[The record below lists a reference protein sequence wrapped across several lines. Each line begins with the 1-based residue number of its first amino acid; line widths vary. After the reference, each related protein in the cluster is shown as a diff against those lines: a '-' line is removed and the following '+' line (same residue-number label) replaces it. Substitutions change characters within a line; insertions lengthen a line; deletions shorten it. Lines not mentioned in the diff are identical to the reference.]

1 MSQARDRDVVLA
13 MARGAQAA
21 VERSRER
28 LNDLNV
34 YPVPD
39 GDTGS
44 NLAATARELVS
55 ALDADPA
62 DDRERLAAAA
72 TRAAL
77 MGASGNSGAILSQI
91 VRGLATLGGCDPID
105 TGALARSLRAASD
118 AAYRPV
124 QQPIEGTMLTVIRV
138 MAEEGERSAEL
149 GIELDAALDRVLEAG
164 AAAVEQTRD
173 MLDVLHDAGVVD
185 AGAAGL
191 VELARGAVAGLRG
204 EAVEPPQA
212 AIERPLSLDAV
223 HQEESLYRYCTA
235 FLVAGDDVDGDLLH
249 RRLEPLGD
257 CLLVVGETPLYKV
270 HVHTDDPGA
279 ALSAATALGGI
290 DRVVIADMHAQ
301 TRERTDRLEGAA
313 RLTVIEGGRDD
324 DAGPELVMTPQNTA
338 IVLDSTAGVPD
349 PRREHENWRSVPLI
363 VRFGDE
369 SFRDGIDIDPA
380 EFYRRLRDGSHHPS
394 TAAPAIGAWL
404 STFDDL
410 ADYARVLVLP
420 ISSAVSASARA
431 ATMAAAEA
439 SGPAGRVTVL
449 DGLSVACGTALLADG
464 VQRRLEAG
472 TTMDE
477 LQTWF
482 LAARAREE
490 FLISVETLEYL
501 RRGGRIGRVT
511 ATMGGLLDIRPLL
524 TLTNG
529 EVAAVGRVRRS
540 AVFGAFERFALS
552 RIPERGP
559 ARVGI
564 AHAAAPERADRLVE
578 MVRRVR
584 PHASIDRVGEIG
596 AVVGAHGGPGTFG
609 LVVLPGE

>member
-1 MSQARDRDVVLA
+1 MSPARDRDVVLA

-21 VERSRER
+21 VDRSRDR

-44 NLAATARELVS
+44 NLSATARELVS
-55 ALDADPA
+55 ALEADPA
-62 DDRERLAAAA
+62 SDRRRLAAAA

-91 VRGLATLGGCDPID
+91 VRGLATLGDADPID
-105 TGALARSLRAASD
+105 TPAVASALRAASD

-138 MAEEGERSAEL
+138 MAEEGERAAEL
-149 GIELDAALDRVLEAG
+149 GLELDAALDRVLQAG
-164 AAAVEQTRD
+164 AAAVEQTQD
-173 MLDVLHDAGVVD
+173 MLEVLHDAGVVD

-204 EAVEPPQA
+204 DVVQA
-212 AIERPLSLDAV
+212 SLESIDRPMSLEAV

-235 FLVAGDDVDGDLLH
+235 FLVAGDEVDGDLLH
-249 RRLEPLGD
+249 SRLEPLGD
-257 CLLVVGETPLYKV
+257 CLLVVGERPLYKV

-279 ALSAATALGGI
+279 ALSAATAMGGI
-290 DRVVIADMHAQ
+290 DRIVIADMHAQ
-301 TRERTDRLEGAA
+301 TRERTDRLEEAA

-324 DAGPELVMTPQNTA
+324 DAGPELILTPENTA
-338 IVLDSTAGVPD
+338 IVVDSTAGLLD
-349 PRREHENWRSVPLI
+349 PRSEHENWRSVPLV
-363 VRFGDE
+363 VRFGNE
-369 SFRDGIDIDPA
+369 SFRDGIDIDAA
-380 EFYRRLRDGSHHPS
+380 EFYRRLREGTHHPS

-404 STFDDL
+404 EVFDDL
-410 ADYARVLVLP
+410 SAYARVLVLP
-420 ISSAVSASARA
+420 ISAALSASARA

-439 SGPAGRVTVL
+439 SGAPGRVTVL
-449 DGLSVACGTALLADG
+449 DGLSVACGTALLVDG
-464 VQRRLEAG
+464 IQRRLEQG
-472 TTMDE
+472 TTMAE
-477 LQTWF
+477 LQAWF
-482 LAARAREE
+482 LAARGREE

-524 TLTNG
+524 TLTDG

-552 RIPERGP
+552 RIPEHGP

-564 AHAAAPERADRLVE
+564 AHADAPDKAERVAE
-578 MVRRVR
+578 MVARVR
-584 PHASIDRVGEIG
+584 PHASIDRIGEIG

>member
-21 VERSRER
+21 VERSRDR

-44 NLAATARELVS
+44 NLSATARELVT
-55 ALDADPA
+55 ALEADPA
-62 DDRERLAAAA
+62 DGRERLAACA

-77 MGASGNSGAILSQI
+77 MGATGNSGAILSQI
-91 VRGLATLGGCDPID
+91 VRGLATLGGADRVD
-105 TGALARSLRAASD
+105 AGSLARALRAASD

-138 MAEEGERSAEL
+138 MAEESERAAQGGL
-149 GIELDAALDRVLEAG
+149 ELDAALDRVLAAG

-204 EAVEPPQA
+204 EAVEAPQA
-212 AIERPLSLDAV
+212 AIARPLSLDAV
-223 HQEESLYRYCTA
+223 HREESLYRYCTA
-235 FLVAGDDVDGDLLH
+235 FLVSGEEVDGDDLH

-257 CLLVVGETPLYKV
+257 CLLVVGEVPLYKV

-279 ALSAATALGGI
+279 ALSAATAMGGI

-301 TRERTDRLEGAA
+301 SRERTDRLAEAT

-324 DAGPELVMTPQNTA
+324 AAGPELVLTAENTA
-338 IVLDSTAGVPD
+338 LVLDSTAGVTD
-349 PRREHENWRSVPLI
+349 PRGEHENWRSVPLV

-369 SFRDGIDIDPA
+369 SFRDGVDIDA
-380 EFYRRLRDGSHHPS
+380 GEFYRRLREGSHHPS

-404 STFDDL
+404 SAFDEL
-410 ADYARVLVLP
+410 EAYARVLVLP
-420 ISSAVSASARA
+420 VSSAVSASARA

-439 SGPAGRVTVL
+439 PGPAGRVTVL

-464 VQRRLEAG
+464 VQRLLERG

-477 LQTWF
+477 VRTWF
-482 LAARAREE
+482 HAARAREE
-490 FLISVETLEYL
+490 FLISVDTLEYL

-540 AVFGAFERFALS
+540 AVFPAFERFAVS
-552 RIPERGP
+552 RIPEHGP

-564 AHAAAPERADRLVE
+564 AHADAPERAERLAE
-578 MVRRVR
+578 MVARVR
-584 PHASIDRVGEIG
+584 PRASVDRVGEIG